1 MCGIHGVMA
10 LGGSAP
16 VSAADLRRMGE
27 VAAHR
32 GPDDFGDLIEGP
44 LGFGMQRLSIIDVE
58 GGHQPIYN
66 EDRSVVVVCNGE
78 IYNFQT
84 LRSDLTA
91 RGHTFSTNSDV
102 EVIVHLYEEYGDAC
116 IEHLRGMFGFALW
129 DIKRQRLL
137 LGRDRTGIKPLYFC
151 VKDNRL
157 AFASEAKSILA
168 LPWVSR
174 ALNHEALPHYLHLG
188 YVPAPWS
195 MFEGI
200 EKLPPA
206 TLMIVED
213 GRIRQHTYWTMPPPA
228 TDSGDLDTW
237 SDQLRETLADCVE
250 RQMVSDVPLGA
261 FLSGG
266 IDSSAVVAMM
276 SRFSADPVRT
286 FAIGFG
292 GSSGGSF
299 YNELPYAQRVAELFK
314 TDHREIVVE
323 PSVVELMPRL
333 LWHMDEPIADT
344 AFITTYLVSEFARRE
359 VTVILSGVG
368 GDELFGGYRRYLG
381 GYYARALSR
390 VPRIVRQSVVKP
402 VLGRMPVDRH
412 SRVANLTRYARALVQ
427 AADWPLAQQYQS
439 FVEAASMTDVVSLMA
454 RAPDGFEP
462 HIEAAFAKLGGGDP
476 LEQMTRVDLT
486 TQLPDDLL
494 SLTDRMS
501 MATSLECR
509 VPLLDEAIIDLAM
522 KMPSK
527 HKISG
532 RDLKHVLKHALRD
545 VLPQDILYRQKRGF
559 GAPMGAWFKN
569 ELRPLVDQLLSSS
582 RIESRGWLNPAT
594 VQTLREEHDANRAD
608 HTDKLVALTNLEM
621 WAQIY
626 LDGREVD
633 TVRDELLALV
643 AA

>member
-1 MCGIHGVMA
+1 MCGIHGVIA
-10 LGGSAP
+10 LGDAAT
-16 VSAADLRRMGE
+16 VDAADLRRMGE
-27 VAAHR
+27 VAQHR
-32 GPDDFGDLIEGP
+32 GPDDFGDLIDGP
-44 LGFGMQRLSIIDVE
+44 LGFGMQRLSIIDVD

-66 EDRSVVVVCNGE
+66 EDRTVVVVCNGE

-84 LRSDLTA
+84 LREDLIA
-91 RGHTFSTNSDV
+91 RGHRFSTHSDV

-116 IEHLRGMFGFALW
+116 VEHLRGMFGFALW
-129 DIKRQRLL
+129 DIAKQRLL
-137 LGRDRTGIKPLYFC
+137 LARDRTGIKPLYFA

-174 ALNHEALPHYLHLG
+174 GLNADALPHYLHLG

-195 MFEGI
+195 LFQGI

-213 GRIRQHTYWTMPPPA
+213 GRIRQHTYWTMPA
-228 TDSGDLDTW
+228 AGDDDGDLETW
-237 SDQLRETLADCVE
+237 SDRLRATLADCVE

-276 SRFSADPVRT
+276 SQFSSDPVRT

-292 GSSGGSF
+292 GSSGGQF
-299 YNELPYAQRVAELFK
+299 YNELPYARRVSELFA

-344 AFITTYLVSEFARRE
+344 AFVTTYLVSEFARRE

-381 GYYARALSR
+381 GYYARALAR
-390 VPRIVRQSVVKP
+390 VPRIVRQAVVKP

-427 AADWPLAQQYQS
+427 AADWPLAKQYQS
-439 FVEAASMTDVVSLMA
+439 FVEAASMTDVMQLLA
-454 RAPDGFEP
+454 AAPDSFEP
-462 HIEAAFAKLGGGDP
+462 HVEAAFAKLGGGDP
-476 LEQMTRVDLT
+476 LDQMTRVDLM

-522 KMPSK
+522 AMPSR

-569 ELRPLVDQLLSSS
+569 ELRPLVDQLLSRD

-594 VQTLREEHDANRAD
+594 VQALREEHDANRAD

-633 TVRDELLALV
+633 SVRDELLALV